1 MTATEAMLWALVLL
15 PAAAGAA
22 LLSGPLW
29 GARPGR
35 GWGVVS
41 AGVSA
46 LVLGL
51 SLGCGFA
58 RPAVSV
64 PFVAGADFGLHVDG
78 LAAVVTPAIAA
89 VTVLVLVFAGA
100 DRALARGRFHGA
112 MLVFAAAA
120 MLTATASTMP
130 ALLLAW
136 EVMGAASY
144 VLIGFRWRERS
155 RVSAGLVAFVTTRSA
170 DLGLYLAAGAAL
182 AGGAGLALADLV
194 DAEAGWRHAIA
205 AGVLVAALGKA
216 AQLPFS
222 FWLSRAMHGP
232 SPVSAL
238 LHSAA
243 MVAMGAYLL
252 LRVAPLLAATGWA
265 DTVAVVAGTATAVL
279 LGVVALAQRDLK
291 QLLAASTSAQLG
303 FVVMAAGLAAVSGGT
318 AQLIA
323 HAFTKAGLFLAAGAW
338 LTLLGSKQ
346 LSDLTGAG
354 RRWPLL
360 GATATVAALALAGV
374 APLSLWAT
382 KDAVLAA
389 ALARSPWLY
398 GAGLLAAVLSAAYA
412 AKIVR
417 VIWQTERRSGDAV
430 PDDTSVRLTLRERV
444 VLLVLAVGAALAGV
458 LALPPLRSAFG
469 RVVGVGEA
477 PHSSVAELIAS
488 AALALVVVV
497 VVLRFGV
504 PEPRW
509 AAAWLGLERI
519 ADALVVRPTTMGAA
533 ALARFD
539 DRVLD
544 RGTDALGAAVIRM
557 AGWTARVDGLVLDGT
572 VAAASTG
579 TMRLSRRTDGLELR
593 GIDGAVET
601 LAAWTARLGALA
613 RRPQSGQLYH
623 YYVLAVVLVMCGA
636 LLLLVVT

>member
-1 MTATEAMLWALVLL
+1 MLWALVLA
-15 PAAAGAA
+15 PAVAGTA

-35 GWGVVS
+35 AWGVVS
-41 AGVSA
+41 VLVSA

-51 SLGCGFA
+51 SLGCA
-58 RPAVSV
+58 VVRPTVSV
-64 PFVAGADFGLHVDG
+64 PFVAGADFGLRVDG

-100 DRALARGRFHGA
+100 DRTLARGRFHGA

-144 VLIGFRWRERS
+144 VLIGFRWREHS
-155 RVSAGLVAFVTTRSA
+155 RVSAGLIAFVTTRSA

-182 AGGAGLALADLV
+182 AGGAGLALADLA

-252 LRVAPLLAATGWA
+252 LRVAPLLAVTGWA
-265 DTVAVVAGTATAVL
+265 DTVAVVVGAATAVL

-346 LSDLTGAG
+346 LSDLAGAG

-360 GATATVAALALAGV
+360 GATATVGALALAGV

-389 ALARSPWLY
+389 ALAGSPWLY

-417 VIWQTERRSGDAV
+417 VIWQAERRSGDAA
-430 PDDTSVRLTLRERV
+430 PDDTSARLTLRERA
-444 VLLVLAVGAALAGV
+444 VLLVLAVGAAVAGV
-458 LALPPLRSAFG
+458 LALPPLRSALG
-469 RVVGVGEA
+469 RVVGAGEA
-477 PHSSVAELIAS
+477 PQSSVTELVAS
-488 AALALVVVV
+488 AALALVVVA

-519 ADALVVRPTTMGAA
+519 ADAVVVRPTTMVAA

-601 LAAWTARLGALA
+601 LAAWVARLGALA

-623 YYVLAVVLVMCGA
+623 YYALAVVLVMCGA